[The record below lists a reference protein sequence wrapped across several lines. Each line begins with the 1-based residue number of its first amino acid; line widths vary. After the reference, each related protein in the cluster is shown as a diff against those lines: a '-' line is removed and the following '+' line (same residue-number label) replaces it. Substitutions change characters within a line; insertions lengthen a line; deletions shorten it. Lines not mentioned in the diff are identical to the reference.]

1 MDFDTAIFYDIENL
15 IGGYAK
21 AEMLPSLSLVDINQS
36 VKKLNIGNVAI
47 QRAYANWNTPRLNV
61 LRDDIVTLGINPVQM
76 FGFGR
81 GADKNASDI
90 QLVID
95 AIDIACNRPNIK
107 NFVIVSGDGGFS
119 PLAIKLH
126 EYGKKVVG
134 VGYKRITNRVL
145 ESVCDDF
152 VWLYDPISQKPITI
166 TTTNNAARD
175 KNQQQTPATPLFTD
189 QVLINYA
196 KKFEPL
202 RKPSKER
209 AISEGQEIIKFL
221 AANDDVAIK
230 LNSSGLNISILIQA
244 LKYRLG
250 DLKYPTMG
258 FIKQIDFVNF
268 IVKDTTCKLVLKA
281 PSEYRLAFKSARING
296 FTDVVPPEVLES
308 LHSTTLYRDIL
319 ATGKFPLIRL
329 PEKIV
334 THDTI
339 NYLLKN
345 RESFQT
351 VNFVSICQQLEDNL
365 TCQRSDIDKAVSAL
379 LLSAAFTHDGTV
391 EDFHSREY
399 SLVAADYTEAYQYLE
414 DTMYEKLFL
423 NLGEVDEE
431 AFADLLLLEAE
442 YQ

>member
-1 MDFDTAIFYDIENL
+1 MSCTE
-15 IGGYAK
+15 
-21 AEMLPSLSLVDINQS
+21 
-36 VKKLNIGNVAI
+36 
-47 QRAYANWNTPRLNV
+47 
-61 LRDDIVTLGINPVQM
+61 
-76 FGFGR
+76 
-81 GADKNASDI
+81 
-90 QLVID
+90 
-95 AIDIACNRPNIK
+95 
-107 NFVIVSGDGGFS
+107 
-119 PLAIKLH
+119 
-126 EYGKKVVG
+126 
-134 VGYKRITNRVL
+134 
-145 ESVCDDF
+145 
-152 VWLYDPISQKPITI
+152 
-166 TTTNNAARD
+166 
-175 KNQQQTPATPLFTD
+175 
-189 QVLINYA
+189 
-196 KKFEPL
+196 
-202 RKPSKER
+202 
-209 AISEGQEIIKFL
+209 
-221 AANDDVAIK
+221 
-230 LNSSGLNISILIQA
+230 
-244 LKYRLG
+244 
-250 DLKYPTMG
+250 
-258 FIKQIDFVNF
+258 
-268 IVKDTTCKLVLKA
+268 VKDTTCKLVLKA